1 VKLGTKPE
9 GCFAYLVNLC
19 ILQPSIPCDR
29 LAIPHEYRLFQRHFT
44 RTGLADYNNP
54 IMALYHRFIPRRGQ
68 AFVSQGLVIQAW
80 QLPDQSSPQPE
91 STEEFQNS
99 QVREGLTIRLR
110 SNRRKQT
117 RRAVSDLRETPLSD
131 QLDQTIAVT
140 GPIIKPKR
148 AKQQAR
154 TASIPKSPGVYLGC
168 KDSSGLKLG
177 KARLPSVLMLRL
189 VSRSK
194 RHIEK
199 LEPLPR
205 PKSRLITLDC
215 PPPLSPQHQ
224 YSQRQRHKS
233 EAPLIATSPLKR
245 SKPSASFSNSPT
257 PLDHVFSHPTSPHK
271 APKSL
276 HHLRAAE
283 DYDPDYEFS
292 MQSYYLS

>member
-1 VKLGTKPE
+1 MRDVLG
-9 GCFAYLVNLC
+9 YLVDLC
-19 ILQPSIPCDR
+19 VLQLLTPCD
-29 LAIPHEYRLFQRHFT
+29 LIAIPHEYRLFQGLLT
-44 RTGLADYNNP
+44 RKSLVDYNNP
-54 IMALYHRFIPRRGQ
+54 IMALYHRYTPRRGQ
-68 AFVSQGLVIQAW
+68 AYVSQGLVIQAW
-80 QLPDQSSPQPE
+80 QLPDVQSSQPIG
-91 STEEFQNS
+91 EFQNS
-99 QVREGLTIRLR
+99 QVREGLNIRLR

-117 RRAVSDLRETPLSD
+117 KRTVSDLRETPLSD
-131 QLDQTIAVT
+131 QLDHTIAAT
-140 GPIIKPKR
+140 GPIIKPKK

-154 TASIPKSPGVYLGC
+154 TASVPRSPGVYLGC

-205 PKSRLITLDC
+205 PKTRLITLDC

-233 EAPLIATSPLKR
+233 DTPLIATLPLNR
-245 SKPSASFSNSPT
+245 PKPSASFSTSPA
-257 PLDHVFSHPTSPHK
+257 PLDHAFSHPTSPHK
-271 APKSL
+271 APKS
-276 HHLRAAE
+276 HHHQRAVE